1 MSDKESEDG
10 RDKEEEEEDEE
21 PLKYAPA
28 ISALPPRV
36 IQQEESQVEVS
47 ASPAFQCLEE
57 VQLCAE
63 LNLFSSCILCYHLIH
78 FISDSL
84 STVTS
89 VKIVTLYLTSFCC
102 LL

>member
-57 VQLCAE
+57 VGTTLCWIKSV
-63 LNLFSSCILCYHLIH
+63 FLCYHFYIIIYCNICKNCYIVFDKFLL
-78 FISDSL
+78 F
-84 STVTS
+84 TVNA
-89 VKIVTLYLTSFCC
+89 F
-102 LL
+102 

>member
-57 VQLCAE
+57 VGTTLWWTKSV
-63 LNLFSSCILCYHLIH
+63 LLMY
-78 FISDSL
+78 ISFMLSL
-84 STVTS
+84 YIIT
-89 VKIVTLYLTSFCC
+89 
-102 LL
+102 

>member
-57 VQLCAE
+57 VGTTLCWIKSVFFVYNMLS
-63 LNLFSSCILCYHLIH
+63 LNSFYIW
-78 FISDSL
+78 FI
-84 STVTS
+84 
-89 VKIVTLYLTSFCC
+89 IYCNIC
-102 LL
+102 